1 MDDTSVDFDERS
13 QLARLQALDDLLPM
27 LAGVLD
33 VREVFERVSAI
44 ARKVLRHDTMSL
56 PLITEDKKGI
66 VIHAIAGTGQFAEAI
81 VVPIPEHHQWLITS
95 PWDHIIQPDIQA
107 DPLERVTPPGVAG
120 YRARLLLPIR
130 LHGEFVGAMDFLS
143 WQPDIYTPAD
153 VMVGRRIADHVAL
166 TLSHQ
171 RLSDAS
177 RKAAALREQAT
188 KLELLDA
195 LLAAL
200 TDTGALR
207 DVIDRISD
215 IAQKVL

>member
-1 MDDTSVDFDERS
+1 
-13 QLARLQALDDLLPM
+13 
-27 LAGVLD
+27 
-33 VREVFERVSAI
+33 
-44 ARKVLRHDTMSL
+44 
-56 PLITEDKKGI
+56 
-66 VIHAIAGTGQFAEAI
+66 
-81 VVPIPEHHQWLITS
+81 
-95 PWDHIIQPDIQA
+95 
-107 DPLERVTPPGVAG
+107 
-120 YRARLLLPIR
+120 
-130 LHGEFVGAMDFLS
+130 MDFLS
-143 WQPDIYTPAD
+143 WQPGIYTLAD

-207 DVIDRISD
+207 DAIDRISD
-215 IAQKVL
+215 IAQKVLPHVGSVTDLSWLPDASVDFAFASNVFEHIAKEDLTTLLEQLRRKLSPTGRLCLIQPNYRYCYKDYYDDYTHERSAASAGVACAVGASARAAQRGVRRG